1 MIKSHLLYQLS
12 YKGCCGL
19 QFNRAEPTF
28 GRFLHVKLVTLN
40 TLSAPKS
47 LASPTNERLSYN
59 FFLFI
64 AIFSNP
70 LLTKLWEIA
79 DTLGKL

>member
-12 YKGCCGL
+12 YKGCIGPTFTRL
-19 QFNRAEPTF
+19 EPVFNRFRDAKSNP
-28 GRFLHVKLVTLN
+28 VN

-47 LASPTNERLSYN
+47 LASPTNDRLSHN
-59 FFLFI
+59 FFPII

>member
-12 YKGCCGL
+12 YKGCTRPILTLL
-19 QFNRAEPTF
+19 QQVFTRLGGAKFNLP
-28 GRFLHVKLVTLN
+28 H

-47 LASPTNERLSYN
+47 LASPTKGRLSGN
-59 FFLFI
+59 FFHII
-64 AIFSNP
+64 AIFFNP